1 MTKSELVQRL
11 RVNNPHLYERD
22 IETIVNII
30 FGQIAAALGRDDR
43 VELRGFGSF
52 SIKHRKA
59 RIGRNPRTG
68 EVVQVS
74 DKGHAYFRPGQ
85 ALRDRVN

>member
-1 MTKSELVQRL
+1 VTKLELVERL
-11 RVNNPHLYERD
+11 LARNPHLYERD

-30 FGQIAAALGRDDR
+30 FGRIAVALARDDR

-52 SIKHRKA
+52 ALRHRNA
-59 RIGRNPRTG
+59 HIGRNPRTG
-68 EVVQVS
+68 EVVPVS
-74 DKGHAYFRPGQ
+74 DRSYPYFKPGQ